1 MSFNLGQFRRDQL
14 NVSAY
19 RTVISSYSIQ
29 PNIITSA
36 TSSYVRFEDRMIK
49 MTNGTTLSPAVVYY
63 LKVAI
68 HRNINRSQNLT
79 VSLQNSSIAGSLQT
93 LDSIYVPKG
102 SAGDAY
108 NVVYEMI
115 IAPNGA
121 YDEIVF
127 TMDRTD
133 PADLARNNGDGT
145 YGAKVNID
153 VAEFCRVYNV
163 IDAMGSNVDR
173 LVKMGVQGR
182 PGLLMA
188 INGEQIR
195 IGPSGIYEIN
205 NGYKVTSIGFILQNA
220 SNTADGKDYFI
231 LDYQY

>member
-19 RTVISSYSIQ
+19 RTVIADYSVES
-29 PNIITSA
+29 NIRTSA
-36 TSSYVRFEDRMIK
+36 TSSYIRFEDKMIK
-49 MTNGTTLSPAVVYY
+49 MTNGMALSSSVNYY

-79 VSLQNSSIAGSLQT
+79 ISLQNSSVSGSLQT
-93 LDSIYVPKG
+93 LDNVYIPSG
-102 SAGDAY
+102 SAGNDY

-115 IAPNGA
+115 IAPNGV
-121 YDEIVF
+121 YDQIVF

-133 PADLARNNGDGT
+133 PADLTRNNGDGT

-153 VAEFCRVYNV
+153 VVEFCQVYNV
-163 IDAMGSNVDR
+163 INAMNPNIEK
-173 LVKMGVQGR
+173 LIKIGVQGR

-205 NGYKVTSIGFILQNA
+205 NGYKVTSIGFILQNV
-220 SNTADGKDYFI
+220 SDTADGKDYFI